1 MSLLRNIFNA
11 LSRMERRVLWV
22 AAAFL
27 AVGIVGVTFL
37 FIKNNTVSVPAHSGA
52 YSEGM
57 VGQPSY
63 VNPVLAATED
73 DQSLVRLIYASVND
87 LADSIDT
94 SADGRTIQVHLK
106 QNLIWSDGQPL
117 NSDDIVFTL
126 QSIQNPD
133 SRSSLAGLFEGVK
146 VDRVSALQV
155 DFHIENIALSSAVLN
170 LRPAPK
176 HLYGDIPSANW
187 RLSNYNL
194 KPVASGPYA
203 FSSHDAGADGFINA
217 YRLVAN
223 NSYAGTKPYLQ
234 KVNFLFFHNE
244 TDMLSAFNNGQ
255 VQGFGTND
263 PGLLDG
269 IKRPYDL
276 NRFSTPTV
284 YSVFWN
290 QTTNPALGPIEVR
303 WALNLATDRNKILA
317 ALNGYGQVAKGPLPP
332 ALEPRTEP
340 TVAPSPSSTDTT
352 TATATTSAVA
362 SSSVTTSSSTDPAK
376 ILERKDWKKG
386 DDGIWTKKISK
397 TTLRLEFTLTVPD
410 IGFLKDAAQELATQ
424 WEAFG
429 AKVNL
434 KVLPPDASLMTTI
447 TNRSYDGLLFG
458 NTVRGVGDLYPFWHS
473 SERFAPGLNLAVY
486 KNTKVDA
493 LLEGLRKEKDPTK
506 RETNLKTVSG
516 LIANDEPAVFLF
528 SIDNLYVSS
537 KNLEGVAG
545 SFLENPADR
554 LGQLPQWYVNTTR
567 KLK

>member
-1 MSLLRNIFNA
+1 MSFLRKIFNA
-11 LSRMERRVLWV
+11 LSRVERRVLWV
-22 AAAFL
+22 AAAF
-27 AVGIVGVTFL
+27 VIIGIVGVGTL
-37 FIKNNTVSVPAHSGA
+37 FIKNNTVSVPAHSGS

-63 VNPVLAATED
+63 ANPVLAATEE
-73 DQSLVRLIYASVND
+73 DQSLVRLVYASLTD
-87 LADSIDT
+87 LSNSMDI
-94 SADGRTIQVHLK
+94 SADGRTVQVHLK
-106 QNLIWSDGQPL
+106 QNLVWSDGQPL
-117 NSDDIVFTL
+117 NSDDIIFTL

-133 SRSSLAGLFEGVK
+133 SRSPLAGLFDGVK
-146 VDRVSALQV
+146 ADRVSALQV
-155 DFHIENIALSSAVLN
+155 DFHIENIALYTAILN

-176 HLYGDIPSANW
+176 HLYGDIPAANW

-203 FSSHDAGADGFINA
+203 FSSHDAGADGFINI
-217 YRLVAN
+217 YRLVTN

-244 TDMLSAFNNGQ
+244 TDMLAAFNNGQ
-255 VQGFGTND
+255 IQGFGTND
-263 PGLLDG
+263 PSLLSA

-276 NRFSTPTV
+276 NRFSTPTI

-290 QTTNPALGPIEVR
+290 QTTNPALSPIEVR

-332 ALEPRTEP
+332 ALEPPTEAAAVS
-340 TVAPSPSSTDTT
+340 VAE
-352 TATATTSAVA
+352 
-362 SSSVTTSSSTDPAK
+362 SSSTDPIK

-386 DDGIWTKKISK
+386 DDGIWTKKIAK

-410 IGFLKDAAQELATQ
+410 IGFLKNAAQELATQ

-434 KVLPPDASLMTTI
+434 KVLPPDASLMAAI

-458 NTVRGVGDLYPFWHS
+458 NTVRGMGDLYPFWHS

-493 LLEGLRKEKDPTK
+493 LLEGLRKEKDPDK
-506 RETNLKTVSG
+506 MATNLKAVSR
-516 LIANDEPAVFLF
+516 LITDDEPAVFLF
-528 SIDNLYVSS
+528 SIDNLYISS

-545 SFLENPADR
+545 TFLENPADR
-554 LGQLPQWYVNTTR
+554 LAQSPLWYVNTTR
-567 KLK
+567 RLKQ